1 MVVSLLNFPLK
12 MGRSNLFE
20 ESACHFWVLRKPI
33 RNHVSESSYHFFSCR
48 GLGGTSKQIWK
59 AGAWVVCRSGKEQDV
74 DVCFVWNVILVAN
87 QDFVWMKRTLKY
99 IVNYHAVFW
108 LSWDVHRYWKM
119 HLKLYQHLNPNP
131 TSGALDWL
139 HQSMRSSPVMTNVKC
154 IVVDDEASWV
164 SHCWFFFRFLQVKIP
179 FLQIP
184 PMLIFH
190 PLWVSHISG
199 PLKMDVNFATEGGM
213 YRTWC
218 HLWWTRGHPWRF
230 GFFQRKQQMKWWQVS
245 HLHILGGFI
254 FLGEKFLLSTRA
266 EMIQFWLLR
275 ISDGWLKP
283 PTSITWI
290 FAWLHGR
297 KHWTK
302 SGPHCHP
309 LGLKWWESTSFW
321 DTGGHIARS
330 LSYEDPYWHT
340 Q

>member
-1 MVVSLLNFPLK
+1 MSF
-12 MGRSNLFE
+12 S
-20 ESACHFWVLRKPI
+20 HFGTPEKWVW
-33 RNHVSESSYHFFSCR
+33 FF
-48 GLGGTSKQIWK
+48 
-59 AGAWVVCRSGKEQDV
+59 
-74 DVCFVWNVILVAN
+74 VILPL
-87 QDFVWMKRTLKY
+87 R
-99 IVNYHAVFW
+99 
-108 LSWDVHRYWKM
+108 WDVSD
-119 HLKLYQHLNPNP
+119 LVPSL
-131 TSGALDWL
+131 
-139 HQSMRSSPVMTNVKC
+139 
-154 IVVDDEASWV
+154 
-164 SHCWFFFRFLQVKIP
+164 
-179 FLQIP
+179 
-184 PMLIFH
+184 
-190 PLWVSHISG
+190 
-199 PLKMDVNFATEGGM
+199 VN
-213 YRTWC
+213 
-218 HLWWTRGHPWRF
+218 RGHPWRF